1 MTTGIF
7 FAIIDDKKCGQWVSR
22 VETLTQP
29 VMPASKKEEAQ
40 NDFNIVFEIAC
51 GRAGKNNAGCIGSG
65 FSGKA

>member
-1 MTTGIF
+1 M
-7 FAIIDDKKCGQWVSR
+7 SR